1 VTLLFLPLFVGAAVD
16 LLTATDCPSR
26 ADVAAELARLAPDPH
41 ASSAEDQEGPR
52 LSAEIRWVGESLSI
66 ALRTPQGTLAAQRT
80 LVRLG
85 SCLDLA
91 AASAVVIAA
100 WQGEMRADLGPDLP
114 ATQQRASA
122 PKATLTEASISATDQ
137 TAGSLPDRAR
147 RPWQIGVGIVAS
159 RDSDFAPGLVID
171 AELGR
176 PQSRLAGRLGL
187 VATGAHALTLG
198 PAPGRSLWSRTAVD
212 LGARE
217 RLWLGDSALD
227 GHVAV
232 AIALIRLEGAGF
244 GSNYTQTGFDFG
256 LGAGIRWAWATPRL
270 APFVGLDAL
279 AWPSQ
284 KSVTVAGSDAE
295 ARLPRFELLGTA
307 GISFGRFR

>member
-1 VTLLFLPLFVGAAVD
+1 MLLFFPALALAVD

-26 ADVAAELARLAPDPH
+26 ADVAAELARLGSVAPE
-41 ASSAEDQEGPR
+41 SSAEQQSGPR
-52 LSAEIRWVGESLSI
+52 LSAEIRWVGDGLSI
-66 ALRTPQGTLAAQRT
+66 ALRTAQGTLAAQRT
-80 LVRLG
+80 LARSG

-100 WQGEMRADLGPDLP
+100 WQGEMRGDLGPELP
-114 ATQQRASA
+114 ASQHGAAARPA
-122 PKATLTEASISATDQ
+122 PLSEPTIS
-137 TAGSLPDRAR
+137 TAAWTGPLPERAR
-147 RPWQIGVGIVAS
+147 RPWELGVGIVGS
-159 RDSDFAPGLVID
+159 REGDFAPGLAID

-176 PQSRLAGRLGL
+176 PRSRLAGRLGL
-187 VATGAHALTLG
+187 VASGAHSLTLG
-198 PAPGRSLWSRTAVD
+198 PAPGQSRWSRAAVD
-212 LGARE
+212 LGVRE

-232 AIALIRLEGAGF
+232 AVALIRLEGAGF
-244 GSNYTQTGFDFG
+244 GANYTQTGFDLGFG
-256 LGAGIRWAWATPRL
+256 GGIKWAWATPRL
-270 APFVGLDAL
+270 APFVGMDAL